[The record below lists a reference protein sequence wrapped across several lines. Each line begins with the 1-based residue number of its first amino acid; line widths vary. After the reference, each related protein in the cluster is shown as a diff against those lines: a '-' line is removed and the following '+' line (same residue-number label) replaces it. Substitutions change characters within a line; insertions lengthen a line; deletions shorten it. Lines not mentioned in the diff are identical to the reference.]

1 MNKFKFFLIG
11 VLLIGFSLEIGNLKF
26 GVGIV
31 RAQVP
36 SNTKIS
42 CENTDPDEFHSLRP
56 YQANTE
62 CTSQTAKEATFC
74 GNSLTLKET
83 ITKTYPGG
91 GGNCTTKGNKVYCTY
106 NASVPSHSISID
118 LGSAE
123 LPFMGNTEDVVNYKN
138 TTDTPT
144 LTDADKMNDYVS
156 WYLEGVTNKKEY
168 PEKTDEKSV
177 VNYSGPLAKL
187 LPLEIQYASR
197 SGQVNQ
203 AKKTRHDQIVV
214 CTEKII
220 DSNLIFPP
228 FKWALEK
235 LGIGQ
240 TVPTDCSGGTKMR
253 LTDWEGDISILRNI
267 GNAGISLLDLFAKA
281 LPGIAGDVIE
291 GAINDNKAWE
301 SRIPPLSWG
310 TDPNGDPF
318 NELTYRKAYN
328 EWRGKSCIIIP
339 VIKQLVCLENYLVP
353 NSYAEMFSYIPMS
366 STEDVEGEIKIDNV
380 SASSAVKDI
389 KFSGQAAKLF
399 FPHLEESDQLGSLL
413 QDTYTPRGGEKVG
426 NPTNVASGT
435 SCNTVEVRS
444 NPGDDLFAGKITG
457 NLSYTASFSCTFDA
471 PVPTGCYDRCIYFGG
486 VPNECRA
493 DCLYPDTV
501 PPVATPTQT
510 CSKDVYIEL
519 STTSKIPMVDD
530 IWSRLVAGPMAVFKR
545 IFPKTNTEGSVGQII
560 DIPGS
565 TNITYSGSGVTQSNT
580 DLKIPHIGGISEYFL
595 KGIQT
600 ALRPKGFGEPISF
613 VNPSTAN
620 VPAGTC
626 DGTVFSKY
634 NPSSQTTSTANNY
647 FASYILPK
655 LTNDLVAVYKEAER
669 QTGVPCE
676 VLAGV
681 HFEEGSNDPNKSLQN
696 GNSLN
701 GGSLLDS
708 AIQVGHEIAAKVGG
722 SINSREDL
730 ITALSYYNGGG
741 NSNCGKNSEYKG
753 ACPPPSGIDDP
764 YVTSYIDAAHLTMKL
779 IYCWDF
785 TQCPLPYPDFQ
796 KPGVLTVATELYNS
810 KK

>member
-31 RAQVP
+31 RAQIP

-156 WYLEGVTNKKEY
+156 WYLGGVTNKKEY
-168 PEKTDEKSV
+168 SEKTDEKSV

-281 LPGIAGDVIE
+281 LPGVAGDVIE
-291 GAINDNKAWE
+291 RAINDNKAWE

-339 VIKQLVCLENYLVP
+339 VIKLLVCLEDYLVP
-353 NSYAEMFSYIPMS
+353 NSYADMFSYIPMS

-444 NPGDDLFAGKITG
+444 NPGDDLFADKITG

-565 TNITYSGSGVTQSNT
+565 TNITYSGSGITQSNT

-600 ALRPKGFGEPISF
+600 ALRPKGMGEPITF
-613 VNPSTAN
+613 AKNPDEDSSGGEINCNQSVPEITPTGLDKVAAEN
-620 VPAGTC
+620 VTKMWYEGVPGHPYFKECNNDVIQKAQNKGIDPIFTLAIWIHES
-626 DGTVFSKY
+626 DASNYEAKSPVEDFGIHGRSDVPTNNFSKQLDFFL
-634 NPSSQTTSTANNY
+634 NLPSSY
-647 FASYILPK
+647 ASRCGKRDMETFVSMFWFGECTPVNQEQRDKVIIYI
-655 LTNDLVAVYKEAER
+655 NDLNFIYSIIAPGI
-669 QTGVPCE
+669 T
-676 VLAGV
+676 L
-681 HFEEGSNDPNKSLQN
+681 PN
-696 GNSLN
+696 
-701 GGSLLDS
+701 
-708 AIQVGHEIAAKVGG
+708 
-722 SINSREDL
+722 
-730 ITALSYYNGGG
+730 
-741 NSNCGKNSEYKG
+741 
-753 ACPPPSGIDDP
+753 
-764 YVTSYIDAAHLTMKL
+764 
-779 IYCWDF
+779 
-785 TQCPLPYPDFQ
+785 YP
-796 KPGVLTVATELYNS
+796 N
-810 KK
+810 

>member
-31 RAQVP
+31 HAQVP

-156 WYLEGVTNKKEY
+156 WYLGGVTNKKEY

-197 SGQVNQ
+197 SSQVNQ

-214 CTEKII
+214 CNEKII

-380 SASSAVKDI
+380 SASSTVKDI

-444 NPGDDLFAGKITG
+444 NSGDDLFADKITG

-545 IFPKTNTEGSVGQII
+545 IFPKTNTEGSLGQII

-565 TNITYSGSGVTQSNT
+565 TNITYSGSGITQSNT

-600 ALRPKGFGEPISF
+600 ALRPKGFGDAISF
-613 VNPSTAN
+613 ADNSPSQSGGQCKPGDNDTNKAIADASAKYG
-620 VPAGTC
+620 VPAKLLQAIFEIEGLDYIANPDGYVCSENSAHAAGVMQMTSSAYNLITCSNEKADDNLAACAENGKFSRCNIHDSFELAARLLLLKVGRWDSANCKAAGSFPDDKMTTYNAACNYYGSFNPDTLTINLAKGIPESQRRQDGNMNYCDIVCVKMGTC
-626 DGTVFSKY
+626 
-634 NPSSQTTSTANNY
+634 P
-647 FASYILPK
+647 
-655 LTNDLVAVYKEAER
+655 
-669 QTGVPCE
+669 
-676 VLAGV
+676 
-681 HFEEGSNDPNKSLQN
+681 
-696 GNSLN
+696 
-701 GGSLLDS
+701 
-708 AIQVGHEIAAKVGG
+708 
-722 SINSREDL
+722 
-730 ITALSYYNGGG
+730 
-741 NSNCGKNSEYKG
+741 
-753 ACPPPSGIDDP
+753 
-764 YVTSYIDAAHLTMKL
+764 
-779 IYCWDF
+779 
-785 TQCPLPYPDFQ
+785 PYP
-796 KPGVLTVATELYNS
+796 
-810 KK
+810 